1 MSFLPYALAA
11 WLFFVGLY
19 GVVTSRHLV
28 HLVVCLGVMQSSTYV
43 LLLAIGYRKHGT
55 APVFA
60 DIPTE
65 GRRVVDPIVQSL
77 TLTDIVVSVA
87 VAALLLAFAI
97 KAFEHHGSLDPA
109 EISEMNG

>member
-1 MSFLPYALAA
+1 VSFVPYALAV
-11 WLFFVGLY
+11 WIFLVGLY
-19 GVVTSRHLV
+19 GIVTSRNLIHIT
-28 HLVVCLGVMQSSTYV
+28 VCVTVCQSATYV
-43 LLLAIGYRKHGT
+43 LLLAIGYRTKGT

-87 VAALLLAFAI
+87 VAALLLSFAL
-97 KAFEHHGSLDPA
+97 KAFEHHRSLDPA
-109 EISEMNG
+109 EMELKG